1 MLYLPFDMKRYH
13 VTKPPFM
20 PFIKLHFSFY
30 CPKKLNSG
38 RKFSK
43 YKSFSLLPFYF
54 ITTGK
59 MIAWRSK
66 SSPFVLEIK
75 FKSIW
80 SYSHCTV
87 ADGTSRQ
94 SGSTVQIQNGLE
106 ARSVPLWW
114 GAWARDQENKAQ
126 NLGKCWCYKQQCPT
140 IRQNAMGW
148 HFLVYVMSLYSVKS
162 ISEVFWC
169 QPTQPAFA
177 YASSFLNIMF

>member
-1 MLYLPFDMKRYH
+1 MSQNPLLCH
-13 VTKPPFM
+13 LSSCTSH
-20 PFIKLHFSFY
+20 FIALKSLT
-30 CPKKLNSG
+30 G

-43 YKSFSLLPFYF
+43 YKSFSLLTFYF

-114 GAWARDQENKAQ
+114 GAWARDLENSIELRKMLVLQAAVSYYQ
-126 NLGKCWCYKQQCPT
+126 AKCHGLTFPCLCDVT
-140 IRQNAMGW
+140 
-148 HFLVYVMSLYSVKS
+148 YSVKS
-162 ISEVFWC
+162 ISGVFCC